1 MSLEVSGLRFSYPG
15 GEELFDGLSLAVSP
29 GERVALL
36 GASGRGKTTLCR
48 LLAGYLE
55 PVSGEV
61 QVDDSPLVAVR
72 RLRGQASPVQ
82 LLWQHPEQ
90 AFDPRLRIGRSVQE
104 VAGLDE
110 DRLEGLLGAFGVRPD
125 WLSRR
130 PHELSGGELMRV
142 AMVRALVSG
151 PRYLVADES
160 TAMLDPSPRRSSGTC
175 SWASRSVRAGAWR
188 WSPTPQTCCPAWPPA
203 PCACRKTPPPAS
215 LNDCMC

>member
-1 MSLEVSGLRFSYPG
+1 MSLEVSDLRFSYPG

-61 QVDDSPLVAVR
+61 QVDGSPLVAVR

-90 AFDPRLRIGRSVQE
+90 ALNPRWRMRQVLSEGGQVDEESRGRLGIRE
-104 VAGLDE
+104 EWLD
-110 DRLEGLLGAFGVRPD
+110 RFP
-125 WLSRR
+125 S
-130 PHELSGGELMRV
+130 ELSGGELQRFCI
-142 AMVRALVSG
+142 ARALAAN
-151 PRYLVADES
+151 PRYLLADEI
-160 TAMLDPSPRRSSGTC
+160 TAMFDAVTQSQIWQALLHEAKGRELGMVIVSHSE
-175 SWASRSVRAGAWR
+175 
-188 WSPTPQTCCPAWPPA
+188 
-203 PCACRKTPPPAS
+203 S
-215 LNDCMC
+215 LLKRICTRHIDLKALQEKMAAV

>member
-61 QVDDSPLVAVR
+61 QVDGSPLVAVR

-90 AFDPRLRIGRSVQE
+90 AFDPRLRIGRSIQE

-142 AMVRALVSG
+142 AMVRALACQ

-160 TAMLDPSPRRSSGTC
+160 TAMLDAVTQAELWQVLMGLQERDGWGLALVSHSP
-175 SWASRSVRAGAWR
+175 ALLSRVATRTFA
-188 WSPTPQTCCPAWPPA
+188 
-203 PCACRKTPPPAS
+203 
-215 LNDCMC
+215 L